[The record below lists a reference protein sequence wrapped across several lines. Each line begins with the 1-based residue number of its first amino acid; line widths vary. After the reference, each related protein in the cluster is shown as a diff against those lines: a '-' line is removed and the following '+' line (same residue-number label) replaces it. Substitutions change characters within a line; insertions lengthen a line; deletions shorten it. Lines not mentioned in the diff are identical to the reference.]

1 MTNLQFWKIMT
12 KTVKTDKL
20 NGPTTSN
27 VSSST
32 PLEVAK
38 SAECQITLLPLPSAV
53 ADRVFVARS
62 FFYVLILPFF

>member
-32 PLEVAK
+32 PPEVAK

-53 ADRVFVARS
+53 ADRVF
-62 FFYVLILPFF
+62 FFDVLILSFF